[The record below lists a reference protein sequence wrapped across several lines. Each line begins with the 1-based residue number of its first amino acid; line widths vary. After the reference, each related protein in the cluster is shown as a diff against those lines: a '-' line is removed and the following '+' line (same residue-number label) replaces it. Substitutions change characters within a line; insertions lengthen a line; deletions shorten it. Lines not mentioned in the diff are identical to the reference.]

1 MEKLKTL
8 VLIPARG
15 NSKSIKKKN
24 LTKIN
29 NKTLIQIIFEKAQK
43 SKLVDKII
51 CSSEDNIII
60 KHCKKIGLEH
70 IIRPKKLSR
79 DTSDVFYTARHALK
93 LLKKNEENFDV
104 IILAQPTSPFVSVKI
119 FDKMIK
125 LMYQNDHI
133 SSCQTI
139 HETPHNYHYLNTR
152 VFNKK
157 KKTVYFKFKNLRK
170 NKTNKQ
176 KKEKTFN
183 FGNLIATRI
192 NKLLHS
198 KDFFCNPSAGIMI
211 DKFSSFDLDSINDL
225 SFIDSVKKIKK
236 LKKYDA

>member
-24 LTKIN
+24 LTRIN
-29 NKTLIQIIFEKAQK
+29 NKTVIQIIFDQARK
-43 SKLVDKII
+43 SKIIDKIV
-51 CSSEDNIII
+51 CSSENNLII
-60 KHCKKIGLEH
+60 KHCKKIGLEC
-70 IIRPKKLSR
+70 ILRPKNLSS
-79 DTSDVFYTARHALK
+79 DTSDIFYTAKHTLK
-93 LLKKNEENFDV
+93 LLEKKGEIFDI
-104 IILAQPTSPFVSVKI
+104 IILAQPTSPFVSAKI
-119 FDKMIK
+119 FDKIIKSMIK
-125 LMYQNDHI
+125 NYRI

-152 VFNKK
+152 LLNKRNQ
-157 KKTVYFKFKNLRK
+157 TVNFKFENLKK

-183 FGNLIATRI
+183 FGNLIATRV

-198 KDFFCNPSAGIMI
+198 KNFFCQPSFGIII
-211 DKFSSFDLDSINDL
+211 DKFSSFDLDNESDLQFLNSI
-225 SFIDSVKKIKK
+225 KKIRKINK
-236 LKKYDA
+236 HGV